1 MSSYNEKFDK
11 FVANYGELIDEYE
24 TIESSTPLEYCKDD
38 IVDLYENYA
47 KINKCANFQ
56 ATLSDALKLSIRYE
70 QSITDSLE
78 SIINSYMIDNS
89 DLNSTQQYFKEIN
102 DIYTRNKNNFN
113 IEYCPENR
121 EKLIEMNLKTVISVA
136 KKYQGLGLT
145 LNELISAGNLGL
157 VTAFDKFDPERSK
170 TKDEMLDIVEELCDV
185 VEFNEIQS
193 RFNDFLR
200 YGDVKKKF
208 TEYFQPKHSYK
219 KQEIIKWVNKNIY
232 NAKFNSVAVMWIKA
246 YILIEIDNN
255 SRIVKK
261 PKTEIYKDREKFGSY
276 KKEITVDIDAPVS
289 EDSDT
294 ALSDIL
300 SVEDTS
306 KSELEIS
313 EAYDTFKSGLNL
325 LLDGVKTR
333 DRSIFLKK
341 FGIGL
346 PRPMLP
352 KEIAEQEGLS
362 IARISQIFQTVI
374 EQMQLNS
381 IKYDINQD
389 ILFDAVRKI
398 M

>member
-1 MSSYNEKFDK
+1 MGSIYMNKVLGVENPRVGLLNVGTEEHKGSDLQHEAY
-11 FVANYGELIDEYE
+11 ELLKKAPVNFIGNVEGRDV
-24 TIESSTPLEYCKDD
+24 PKGACDV
-38 IVDLYENYA
+38 IVTDGFTGN
-47 KINKCANFQ
+47 II
-56 ATLSDALKLSIRYE
+56 LKLTE
-70 QSITDSLE
+70 GLAW
-78 SIINSYMIDNS
+78 
-89 DLNSTQQYFKEIN
+89 
-102 DIYTRNKNNFN
+102 N
-113 IEYCPENR
+113 I
-121 EKLIEMNLKTVISVA
+121 LKV
-136 KKYQGLGLT
+136 
-145 LNELISAGNLGL
+145 
-157 VTAFDKFDPERSK
+157 
-170 TKDEMLDIVEELCDV
+170 
-185 VEFNEIQS
+185 
-193 RFNDFLR
+193 
-200 YGDVKKKF
+200 VKKKF